1 MKKNTRS
8 ILEEISRVVPSYD
21 KNNIV
26 ESRAN
31 HVITS
36 AINLTRMIYESYD
49 ESTAEDLCK
58 RFVNSI
64 KSQDPKKF
72 ERGIKKLNQSNES

>member
-64 KSQDPKKF
+64 KTQDPKKF
-72 ERGIKKLNQSNES
+72 ERGIKKLNESDES